1 VFAVVTEVA
10 GLTSRAFPM
19 KCDGGVFDR
28 EPMVFASFNNSRFTG
43 GKMMMAPEADTA
55 DGLIDFIRVAPLSRL
70 NLLRTFPKIFK
81 GTHVRNPAVTTS
93 KVRSVEFEVADEID
107 IMIDGEADRVIP
119 TRLDVLPGALRVHA

>member
-1 VFAVVTEVA
+1 
-10 GLTSRAFPM
+10 
-19 KCDGGVFDR
+19 
-28 EPMVFASFNNSRFTG
+28 MVFASFNNSRFTG
-43 GKMMMAPEADTA
+43 GKMMMAPDADTA

-81 GTHVRNPAVTTS
+81 GTHVHNPAVTTA
-93 KVRSVEFEVADEID
+93 KVRSVEFEVDDEID